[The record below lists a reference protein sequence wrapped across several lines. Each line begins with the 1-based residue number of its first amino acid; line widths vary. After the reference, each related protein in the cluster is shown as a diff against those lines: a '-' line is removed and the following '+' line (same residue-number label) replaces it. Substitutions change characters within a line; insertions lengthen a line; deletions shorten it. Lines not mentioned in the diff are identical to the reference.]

1 MMVVGVR
8 VGQRLTLRLQLGLH
22 HSGLVA
28 VVLGGGGVG
37 VADGGAHLG
46 DVVPIACK
54 EKHSVRVSIKSFK

>member
-1 MMVVGVR
+1 M
-8 VGQRLTLRLQLGLH
+8 GQRLTLRLQLGLH

-54 EKHSVRVSIKSFK
+54 EKHSVLIKSFK